1 MYIGTDL
8 CNPKRIENVYKR
20 FGRKFLKRI
29 LTETEIQELEKS
41 TGKLGLI
48 HRLAGRFAAKE
59 ALAKLFMTGIGKDLS
74 FQDIEIFKDPT
85 NGSPQVKLS
94 IKAQKLA
101 ISKNIKDIKVSI
113 SHEDTMVMAVAIAC

>member
-8 CNPKRIENVYKR
+8 CNPRRIEKVYKR

-29 LTETEIQELEKS
+29 LTENEIQELEKN
-41 TGKLGLI
+41 TGKLGVI
-48 HRLAGRFAAKE
+48 HRLTGRFAAKE

-74 FQDIEIFKDPT
+74 FQDIEIFKDPA
-85 NGSPQVKLS
+85 NGSPLVKLS

-101 ISKNIKDIKVSI
+101 ISKNIKEIKVSI
-113 SHEDTMVMAVAIAC
+113 SHEDTMVMAVAIAS

>member
-8 CNPKRIENVYKR
+8 CNPKRIEKVYKR
-20 FGRKFLKRI
+20 FGRKFLQRI
-29 LTETEIQELEKS
+29 LTESEIQELEVNKS
-41 TGKLGLI
+41 RLTFI

-59 ALAKLFMTGIGKDLS
+59 ALAKLFGTGIGKELS
-74 FQDIEIFKDPT
+74 FQDLEIFKDPK

-101 ISKNIKDIKVSI
+101 ISKNIKEIKVSI
-113 SHEDTMVMAVAIAC
+113 SHEDTMVMAVAIAE

>member
-29 LTETEIQELEKS
+29 LTENEIQELENS

-48 HRLAGRFAAKE
+48 HRLTGRFAAKE
-59 ALAKLFMTGIGKDLS
+59 AIAKLFGTGIGKELS
-74 FQDIEIFKDPT
+74 FQDLEIFKDPIS
-85 NGSPQVKLS
+85 GSPSAKLS
-94 IKAQKLA
+94 AKAQKLA
-101 ISKNIKDIKVSI
+101 QSKNISEIKISI
-113 SHEDTMVMAVAIAC
+113 SHEDTMVMAVAIAA